1 MRIAICFSG
10 QLRTWRKCYSS
21 WKNLIEQ
28 VKTHPKY
35 EDETFE
41 IDCFIHTWDFNT
53 KPMSN
58 PSSVNSGPEFI
69 DINEIKTVKRLLRPK
84 KMIVEGLEKSKTRID
99 QMNMK
104 AIKYRPHNKDGSAIW
119 WAGSTLYS
127 MMRSSQL
134 KTDYEIENDFKYDM
148 CVKMRF
154 DGSFDQYYIEIFM
167 KDFNPPLKNK
177 TIYSMHSRNLDEYP
191 FELVGD
197 IFFYSDSET
206 FDILSSMYNM
216 VPFYDE
222 KIFRNGIKIEE
233 IFGYHIRVF
242 NIDNKRSWLNVEI
255 IR

>member
-1 MRIAICFSG
+1 MKIAVCFSG
-10 QLRTWRKCYSS
+10 QLRTWKKCHST
-21 WKNLIEQ
+21 WKSLIDQ
-28 VKTHPKY
+28 VKSHPKY

-53 KPMSN
+53 KPMSIV
-58 PSSVNSGPEFI
+58 SSINYEPETI
-69 DINEIKTVKRLLRPK
+69 DELDIKKIKRLLKPK
-84 KMIVEGLEKSKTRID
+84 KIIVENLDKSTTRIGE
-99 QMNMK
+99 MNK
-104 AIKYRPHNKDGSAIW
+104 NAIKHRPHNIQGSVIS

-134 KTDYEIENDFKYDM
+134 KLDYEIENNFKYDV

-177 TIYSMHSRNLDEYP
+177 TIYSMHSKNVTHYP

-206 FDILSSMYNM
+206 FDVICSMYNL
-216 VPFYDE
+216 VPVLDINSFH
-222 KIFRNGIKIEE
+222 NGIKIEE
-233 IFGYHIRVF
+233 VLGHHIRIFDIKNV
-242 NIDNKRSWLNVEI
+242 RSWLNVEI
-255 IR
+255 KR